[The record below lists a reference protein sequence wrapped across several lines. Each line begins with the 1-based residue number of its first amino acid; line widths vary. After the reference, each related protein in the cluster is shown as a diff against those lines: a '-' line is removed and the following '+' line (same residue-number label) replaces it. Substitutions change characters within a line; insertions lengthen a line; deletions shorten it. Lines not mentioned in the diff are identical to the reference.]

1 MSYQVITHRDEAPKH
16 PTHFSNNQSV
26 RFNLSELSRRLRPD
40 TTLAVLDK
48 KGVVTGYY
56 LITHSLLSQIGL
68 QFAEH
73 AYMNFATNNC
83 HEETRDAMNI
93 LRQFAL
99 NPGVVNVDD
108 VYYAAEHAD
117 DASDVHKDDMHNR
130 VDFRVFKGAYSA
142 ADEFSTDA
150 ITTAAFFALVPFL
163 TPDSSEMDKAE
174 NAEFR
179 EIAQSAA
186 MAAARRS
193 GGCRA
198 EYVRQGEFI
207 MEYLRAGNI

>member
-1 MSYQVITHRDEAPKH
+1 MSYQVITHLAQAPKH

-40 TTLAVLDK
+40 TTLAVLDR
-48 KGVVTGYY
+48 KGVATEHY

-68 QFAEH
+68 QFAEY
-73 AYMNFATNNC
+73 AYMNFATDNA
-83 HEETRDAMNI
+83 HDETRDAMNI

-117 DASDVHKDDMHNR
+117 DASDVHKEDKHNR

-163 TPDSSEMDKAE
+163 TPNSSEMDKAE

-186 MAAARRS
+186 MAARRS